1 MEKVM
6 FTTLEHSDD
15 IIISLSCDEEST
27 FGVDGFT
34 GLKTPKYEFLLEPDE
49 RGACVE
55 WDDTDDIPV
64 LLDQV
69 FISRE
74 EVRIITRGKVQVCR
88 FDIRKITDEEYDD
101 LVKHF
106 HLINFDNSIRI
117 EVG

>member
-1 MEKVM
+1 MEKVL

-34 GLKTPKYEFLLEPDE
+34 IIRTPAHELLFAPDE

-55 WDDTDDIPV
+55 WEDDDIRV
-64 LLDQV
+64 LLHHV
-69 FISRE
+69 FINRE
-74 EVRIITRGKVQVCR
+74 EVRIVTRGKVREYR
-88 FDIRKITDEEYDD
+88 FDIRRIADEEYED

-106 HLINFDNSIRI
+106 HLINFDDSIRI